1 MGLAVNNITGWCPLS
16 KQWRGVGQWLA
27 SGLSRQLCTV
37 SRGPEGWRCPQDP
50 CGEGFCCFLLL
61 NPTYVSLSLVG
72 KVLWELGLP
81 AFIIWLSI
89 PGNTVVSMWCGSVC
103 CGWDET
109 NSHRLLSAV
118 EEKGL
123 PLSQEESA
131 STLSWQACIAFLG
144 TLHWGWSSFTMH
156 RFALAGYLLQKRKE
170 RMLLITSKRKDIYT
184 CKGKS
189 GWTGYT
195 DPWKV

>member
-1 MGLAVNNITGWCPLS
+1 MATMGLAVNNITGWCPLS

-61 NPTYVSLSLVG
+61 NPTYVSFTCRQGFVG
-72 KVLWELGLP
+72 IRPACLHNLAQYSREYCCEYVMWIHVLWLRRDKFTQTTE
-81 AFIIWLSI
+81 
-89 PGNTVVSMWCGSVC
+89 C
-103 CGWDET
+103 CGG
-109 NSHRLLSAV
+109 
-118 EEKGL
+118 KGTTR

-156 RFALAGYLLQKRKE
+156 RFALAGYLVQKRKE
-170 RMLLITSKRKDIYT
+170 RMLLISSKRKDICQ
-184 CKGKS
+184 CKGHS
-189 GWTGYT
+189 G
-195 DPWKV
+195 